1 MAFVLMWDTSIPVFS
16 FLFFWVIGFLVGYSA
31 TQSSNQCRAVIR
43 NSNRHPGVTRV
54 ILGAHNCDFSESKN
68 QFITTDLKTNWKC
81 QMTNDCLSNCQ
92 LFTDSLMEPSDLC
105 GFWNNCNQQVLWFWF
120 LFFFS
125 EKSEQAVINTKS
137 STHPTLKQFSLTE
150 LQVLDIWLSLRRDC
164 SLHSKRRIHTWC

>member
-1 MAFVLMWDTSIPVFS
+1 MWSSDFMMIKCTWLCSALQFPAKYEMTPFCFPMDSWLLALYLASCHGFCIDVRHFHSS
-16 FLFFWVIGFLVGYSA
+16 FFCFFFWVIGFLVGYSA

-43 NSNRHPGVTRV
+43 NSNRHPGVTRL

-105 GFWNNCNQQVLWFWF
+105 GFWNNCN
-120 LFFFS
+120 
-125 EKSEQAVINTKS
+125 
-137 STHPTLKQFSLTE
+137 
-150 LQVLDIWLSLRRDC
+150 
-164 SLHSKRRIHTWC
+164 